1 MAVKVLEKD
10 PSQERKNDIRIEMF
24 KNDIHTKTPEEVI
37 QLLLKLEEQI
47 GLTMKGDSY
56 APIKIGFDLFCKNS
70 DTDDNGL
77 PTSFDADGINEMH
90 KRQQSLMIAL
100 FHHARKNEFGDMV
113 EPDVNGDELKVVDRI
128 KRLIVMNNDAFDQV
142 TLYVRQNTRINFPT
156 IIPGDDMYR
165 CTTMDEDD
173 DNSPFQKLLLYLLS
187 TTSKLDMRRYKGQ
200 VCQQILRT
208 KAWKPVMQI
217 SDFIYLNCQKETK
230 YDMWKNITAKGTMV
244 KDTVNFMDKCI
255 DVQFP
260 QIVKNRNVWSFKNGL
275 FVGKEWS
282 GSEWVCKYY
291 PYESSEFTSLDPTII
306 SSKYF
311 DQDFPT
317 DQLATKNWYDIPTPN
332 MQTVLD
338 FQQFPEDVCKWLYVF
353 AGRLMYDVG
362 DIEQWQI
369 IPFFKGIARSG
380 KSTLVT
386 KVFKKFYDAEDV
398 RTLSNN
404 IEKKFGLW
412 SICDGFMFISPEV
425 KGDLCLDQAEFQS
438 MVSGEDVSIARKFD
452 TALSIQWKTP
462 GVFAGNEVPGWK
474 DNSGS
479 IIRRLLTF
487 NFGKQVIDADPKLD
501 EKLDAEI
508 PSIMLKCVRAY
519 LEYAQKYGDKD
530 IWVVVPEYFRQV
542 QNQIAMVTNSLQHFM
557 SSEKIR
563 YGSELKCPQ
572 KLFVQMFNQHCL
584 ENNLGRYKFNP
595 DFYAGPFSGRD
606 ISVKMETATYN
617 GKPYIMQS
625 FIQGLDMVQEAV
637 DFSDDY

>member
-1 MAVKVLEKD
+1 M
-10 PSQERKNDIRIEMF
+10 ND
-24 KNDIHTKTPEEVI
+24 
-37 QLLLKLEEQI
+37 
-47 GLTMKGDSY
+47 
-56 APIKIGFDLFCKNS
+56 
-70 DTDDNGL
+70 
-77 PTSFDADGINEMH
+77 
-90 KRQQSLMIAL
+90 
-100 FHHARKNEFGDMV
+100 
-113 EPDVNGDELKVVDRI
+113 
-128 KRLIVMNNDAFDQV
+128 
-142 TLYVRQNTRINFPT
+142 
-156 IIPGDDMYR
+156 
-165 CTTMDEDD
+165 DD

-187 TTSKLDMRRYKGQ
+187 TTAKLDMRRYKGQ
-200 VCQQILRT
+200 VCQQILNT
-208 KAWKPVMQI
+208 KAWKPVTPI
-217 SDFIYLNCQKETK
+217 SDFIYLYCQKETK

-244 KDTVNFMDKCI
+244 KDTVNFMEKCI

-282 GSEWVCKYY
+282 GTEWVCKYY
-291 PYESSEFTSLDPTII
+291 PYDSAEFIALDPTII

-311 DQDFPT
+311 DQDFPSE
-317 DQLATKNWYDIPTPN
+317 QMGTKDWYNIPTPN

-338 FQQFPEDVCKWLYVF
+338 FQQFPEEVCKWLYVF

-386 KVFKKFYDAEDV
+386 KVFKKFYDTEDV

-452 TALSIQWKTP
+452 TALSMQWKTP

-563 YGSELKCPQ
+563 YGADLKCPQ
-572 KLFVQMFNQHCL
+572 KLFVQMFNQHCQ
-584 ENNLGRYKFNP
+584 ENNLGRFKFNP

-606 ISVKMETATYN
+606 ITVKMETATYN
-617 GKPYIMQS
+617 GKPYVMQS
-625 FIQGLDMVQEAV
+625 FVQGLDMVQEAV

>member
-1 MAVKVLEKD
+1 
-10 PSQERKNDIRIEMF
+10 
-24 KNDIHTKTPEEVI
+24 
-37 QLLLKLEEQI
+37 
-47 GLTMKGDSY
+47 
-56 APIKIGFDLFCKNS
+56 
-70 DTDDNGL
+70 
-77 PTSFDADGINEMH
+77 
-90 KRQQSLMIAL
+90 
-100 FHHARKNEFGDMV
+100 
-113 EPDVNGDELKVVDRI
+113 
-128 KRLIVMNNDAFDQV
+128 
-142 TLYVRQNTRINFPT
+142 
-156 IIPGDDMYR
+156 
-165 CTTMDEDD
+165 
-173 DNSPFQKLLLYLLS
+173 
-187 TTSKLDMRRYKGQ
+187 
-200 VCQQILRT
+200 
-208 KAWKPVMQI
+208 
-217 SDFIYLNCQKETK
+217 
-230 YDMWKNITAKGTMV
+230 
-244 KDTVNFMDKCI
+244 
-255 DVQFP
+255 
-260 QIVKNRNVWSFKNGL
+260 
-275 FVGKEWS
+275 VGKEWS
-282 GSEWVCKYY
+282 GTEWVCKYY
-291 PYESSEFTSLDPTII
+291 PYDSAEFIALDPTII

-311 DQDFPT
+311 DQDFPSEQM
-317 DQLATKNWYDIPTPN
+317 DTKDWYNIPTPN

-338 FQQFPEDVCKWLYVF
+338 FQQFPEEVCKWLYVF

-386 KVFKKFYDAEDV
+386 KVFKKFYDTEDV

-452 TALSIQWKTP
+452 TALSMQWKTP

-508 PSIMLKCVRAY
+508 PAIMLKCVRAY

-563 YGSELKCPQ
+563 YGPDLKCPQ
-572 KLFVQMFNQHCL
+572 KLFVQMFNQHCQ
-584 ENNLGRYKFNP
+584 ENNLGRFKFNP

-606 ISVKMETATYN
+606 ITVKMETATYN
-617 GKPYIMQS
+617 GKPYVMQS
-625 FIQGLDMVQEAV
+625 FVQGLDMVQEAV